1 MDKLH
6 IGVCCTFGAGSSLM
20 LKMNLDNVFNRL
32 KVDADVVV
40 YDISSINQS
49 LLDSLDAVF
58 TGTALV
64 GEIEGMAE
72 GTKAKIVP
80 VHDYFNLQ
88 ELEESIKKTFEI

>member
-32 KVDADVVV
+32 KIDADVAV

-64 GEIEGMAE
+64 GEIEGMTE

-80 VHDYFNLQ
+80 VQDYFNLQ

>member
-49 LLDSLDAVF
+49 LLDSLMLF
-58 TGTALV
+58 LP
-64 GEIEGMAE
+64 EQ
-72 GTKAKIVP
+72 
-80 VHDYFNLQ
+80 L
-88 ELEESIKKTFEI
+88 L